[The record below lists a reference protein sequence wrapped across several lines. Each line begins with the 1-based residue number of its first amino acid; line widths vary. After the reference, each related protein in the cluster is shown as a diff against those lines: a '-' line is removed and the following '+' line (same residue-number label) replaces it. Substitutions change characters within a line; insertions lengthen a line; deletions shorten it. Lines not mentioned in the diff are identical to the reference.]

1 MNVMAEKGQLVR
13 SPRGR
18 AYAYEPATPRERTL
32 GSMLGE
38 TLRRTYDGSASLLIS
53 HLLDQSRP
61 SAEELDEIRALL
73 DRYESRRPDT
83 PGQGGPP
90 CLE

>member
-1 MNVMAEKGQLVR
+1 MSLLNVMAEKGQLVR
-13 SPRGR
+13 LPRGR

-38 TLRRTYDGSASLLIS
+38 TLRRAYDGSASLLIT

-61 SAEELDEIRALL
+61 SADELEEIRALL
-73 DRYESRRPDT
+73 DRYEARRPEE
-83 PGQGGPP
+83 PGEGGPP
-90 CLE
+90 